1 MFNASTNVPVRKFD
15 IFGCIEP
22 PYRALSPHSFC
33 RSLLAVGPAFLGG
46 KGPAVYLWV
55 FSCTDLHK
63 EENRIR
69 NWVNVVVVLGS
80 SLPLERSE
88 LRKGRSAG
96 KRDAA
101 DQRKMDWEL
110 LAYRSTR
117 PWMYSQR
124 VFLMPCPLHPGT
136 FGENR

>member
-101 DQRKMDWEL
+101 DQKNGLGTVGLPIDE
-110 LAYRSTR
+110 AVD
-117 PWMYSQR
+117 
-124 VFLMPCPLHPGT
+124 VFAEGLFNAVSPTSGYL
-136 FGENR
+136 R